1 MSPNVNT
8 QSCRNGALNYEKD
21 TFYPTRIA
29 FIVMFVFRALVSVA
43 TGLHCLRPR
52 FLADS
57 PSISCM
63 TSQTRPQRSAAA
75 GETAA
80 SAPVEAAV
88 VPLTAQLEMKPG
100 EGIMLD
106 TGSKIVNLLDPTGR
120 KYLRVGIVLEFAP
133 NDLKY
138 FTMTEEEKTL
148 FLEEFNKELN
158 VKLPVINDV
167 IITLLS
173 NQTFEAVYTAEGKE
187 TLRKQIMDTINSKL
201 PENKII
207 FVYFTE
213 FVVQ

>member
-1 MSPNVNT
+1 MKKILSILP
-8 QSCRNGALNYEKD
+8 
-21 TFYPTRIA
+21 RIA
-29 FIVMFVFRALVSVA
+29 FIVMFVFMALVSVA
-43 TGLHCLRPR
+43 TAYIVFAPDSWPKPFYLMYDITDPAAEEA
-52 FLADS
+52 LAE
-57 PSISCM
+57 
-63 TSQTRPQRSAAA
+63 
-75 GETAA
+75 GETAGT
-80 SAPVEAAV
+80 PVEATVA
-88 VPLTAQLEMKPG
+88 PLTAQLEMKPG
-100 EGIMLD
+100 EGVMLD
-106 TGSKIVNLLDPTGR
+106 TGTKIVNLLDPTGR

-158 VKLPVINDV
+158 VQLPVINDV

-173 NQTFEAVYTAEGKE
+173 NQTFESVYTAEGKE